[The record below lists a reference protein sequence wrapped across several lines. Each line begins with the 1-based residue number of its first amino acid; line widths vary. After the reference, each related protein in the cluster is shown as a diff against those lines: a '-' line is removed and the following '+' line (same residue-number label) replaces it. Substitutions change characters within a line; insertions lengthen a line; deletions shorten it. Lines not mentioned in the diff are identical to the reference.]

1 MRTRLD
7 IDHDILLAAK
17 DLARRERTGAG
28 ALVSRLAR
36 HSPSGRSP
44 PQLAVPRVDRQP
56 LGSLDRRIPVGIV
69 HGARAHHLVV
79 LE

>member
-7 IDHDILLAAK
+7 IDQDILLAAR
-17 DLARRERTGAG
+17 DLACRERTDAGALMLRLARRSSSG
-28 ALVSRLAR
+28 
-36 HSPSGRSP
+36 HSPAQP
-44 PQLAVPRVDRQP
+44 AVPRVDRQP

-69 HGARAHHLVV
+69 HGAREHQRVA